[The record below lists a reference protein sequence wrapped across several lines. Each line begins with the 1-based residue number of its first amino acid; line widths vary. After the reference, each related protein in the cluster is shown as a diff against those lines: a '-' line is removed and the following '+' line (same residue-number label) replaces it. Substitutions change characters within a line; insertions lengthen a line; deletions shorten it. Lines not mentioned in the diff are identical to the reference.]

1 MMAETPLPSQV
12 SVWNI
17 ANGLTFARIVLVPVY
32 GWLLLHDAGQSPLW
46 RWAAVGVFVVAM
58 VTDRIDGHVARS
70 RGLVTDVGKLADPIA
85 DKALTGMAFVGLSL
99 LGMVWWWVT
108 VAVLVREW
116 GITLLRLAVARNV
129 VVPAGAGGKLKTA
142 LQAVAL
148 TLYTAPVTGI
158 AAWAAAAV
166 MVAAVVVTLVTGI
179 TYLAQLLPL
188 LAGSGRGNR
197 KGRRGGGAGGGL
209 P

>member
-1 MMAETPLPSQV
+1 MMAGPPVPAQA

-17 ANGLTFARIVLVPVY
+17 ANGLTLARIVLVPVY
-32 GWLLLHDAGQSPLW
+32 GWLLLHEGGQSPVW
-46 RWAAVGVFVVAM
+46 RWAAAGVFVVAM

-70 RGLVTDVGKLADPIA
+70 RGLITDVGKLADPIA

-116 GITLLRLAVARNV
+116 GITLLRLAVARNL

-148 TLYTAPVTGI
+148 TLYTAPVTGV
-158 AAWAAAAV
+158 AASAAAAV
-166 MVAAVVVTLVTGI
+166 MAVAVAVTLVTGV
-179 TYLAQLLPL
+179 TYLAQLVPL
-188 LAGSGRGNR
+188 LGRSGQGSEPGHRAGVF
-197 KGRRGGGAGGGL
+197 RRARR
-209 P
+209 